1 MCRRQSRHA
10 SITVESSRVRKSNA
24 LYEMI
29 HEWMHRLMHN
39 PEVTSSLTSH
49 QHLGQSRKC
58 AGIMETVD
66 VTGGPWWWV
75 SQPRCYFESSKHGGL
90 LRSERRQMPAGLTGW
105 PTSVPSW
112 LFSDQIWYL
121 MLWEGPEVTAALPDF
136 SGHGSCLLVFCF
148 FILWEWGNR
157 RNPKERGQPSGNHCQ
172 KFFKWWGKKRTST
185 YLFLFVWQ
193 SGCNFFSLLFF
204 PFPSFL
210 LQMHTYISCDL

>member
-1 MCRRQSRHA
+1 MAWKRYSEPLGNCSEGNRVKISAVVQKRQSRHA
-10 SITVESSRVRKSNA
+10 SITVESSRVRKPNA

-29 HEWMHRLMHN
+29 HEWMHRLTHK

-49 QHLGQSRKC
+49 QHLAQSRKC

-75 SQPRCYFESSKHGGL
+75 SQPRCYFESSKHGGV
-90 LRSERRQMPAGLTGW
+90 LRSERRRMPAGLTGW

-112 LFSDQIWYL
+112 LLNDQIWYL

-136 SGHGSCLLVFCF
+136 SVHGSCLPLFCF

-157 RNPKERGQPSGNHCQ
+157 TDPKERGQVLLAA
-172 KFFKWWGKKRTST
+172 FRE
-185 YLFLFVWQ
+185 
-193 SGCNFFSLLFF
+193 SL
-204 PFPSFL
+204 S
-210 LQMHTYISCDL
+210 